1 MSPRPGELEGRIWP
15 RAAYAY
21 GALLALGLGYFL
33 IRMPYQVSDD
43 LEHLL
48 IAQSQSARELLVT
61 RYSTAESMRPL
72 MWLTQKAVFD
82 LAPSGR
88 YFTTYKA
95 VHVAQ
100 LIVLVILFIRLLR
113 VRTAID
119 LMVVP
124 LALVVLAGMH
134 TFNITMREG
143 YPVNHF
149 MSILVCCLLV
159 VNL

>member
-1 MSPRPGELEGRIWP
+1 MSPRPGEGDGRTWS

-21 GALLALGLGYFL
+21 GMLLALGLGYVL

-43 LEHLL
+43 LEHFL
-48 IAQSQSARELLVT
+48 IAQSQSAREILVT

-82 LAPSGR
+82 LTPSGR
-88 YFTTYKA
+88 YLATYKA

-100 LIVLVILFIRLLR
+100 LLVLVILFIRLLR

-119 LMVVP
+119 LIVVP
-124 LALVVLAGMH
+124 LALVALAGIH

-143 YPVNHF
+143 YPV
-149 MSILVCCLLV
+149 
-159 VNL
+159 